1 MKKTITSL
9 KFSLNLLVVL
19 GVIAAFMAT
28 SGLAS
33 AESTLDKI
41 KARGTLIAGVKDSTP
56 PSGFVDKDGKIKG
69 FDIDIIQYIANKLGV
84 KAELKP
90 VTSATRIPMLSQ
102 GSIDI
107 IAATMTH
114 TKQREEQIDFSL
126 TYMMTGQK
134 ILVKKS
140 SGMKVP
146 KDLAGKKVGTT
157 KGSTSEKNFAAY
169 VPEAKVIS
177 FDDYAPAFLALQQ
190 GKVEAVTT
198 DETILIGLKNSSDK
212 PEDYE
217 VAGEYISK
225 EPYGLGIPKGDGQ
238 WREFV
243 DKALLDMY
251 KSGEW
256 RKAYDRW
263 FGPTTKFSMPTDFE
277 VKPGRYFE

>member
-1 MKKTITSL
+1 MKKNIRSL
-9 KFSLNLLVVL
+9 RQSLHLLLVL
-19 GVIAAFMAT
+19 GLIAVFLTT

-41 KARGTLIAGVKDSTP
+41 KARGVLIAGIKDSTP
-56 PSGFVDKDGKIKG
+56 PSGFVDKDGQIKG
-69 FDIDIIQYIANKLGV
+69 FDIDVIQYIAKKLGTKV
-84 KAELKP
+84 ELKP
-90 VTSATRIPMLSQ
+90 VTSATRIPMLAQ

-140 SGMKVP
+140 GGLKSP
-146 KDLAGKKVGTT
+146 KDLAGKKVGTS

-169 VPEAKVIS
+169 VPDAKVIS

-217 VAGEYISK
+217 IPGEYISK
-225 EPYGLGIPKGDGQ
+225 EPYGLGIAKGDNQ

-243 DKALLDMY
+243 DNVLLEMV
-251 KSGEW
+251 KSGES
-256 RKAYDRW
+256 RKSHDRW
-263 FGPTTKFSMPTDFE
+263 
-277 VKPGRYFE
+277 V